1 MSNASKNEYLESI
14 KTRYRKANKTKKN
27 KILDEF
33 GSVCGYNRKY
43 AIRLLNQKS
52 PPKCEWEKQKRGPK
66 KKYDHPDILKI
77 LTKIWSATNL
87 PCSKRLKAI
96 IPLWLPYYPYHVTEK
111 VEDALLTISAATI
124 DRLLSKHRTRYNK
137 RGLATTK
144 PGAILKKHIP
154 VKLKQWDETR
164 PGFLEAD
171 TVAHCGDSV
180 AGMFVYT
187 INCVDIATGWTEQRA
202 TWGKG
207 ERGTVN
213 SIKSIEQS
221 LPFKIL
227 GFDCDNGSEF
237 LNWHLVRYLI
247 NRKKPIDF
255 TRSRAYHK
263 NDNAHIEQ
271 KNWTNIRQ
279 YLGYERFE
287 NPILVDLLNDLY
299 SSEWRLYFNYFIPSM
314 KLIAKK
320 RMGSKTEKIHDI
332 PKTPFQRVI
341 QSKQV
346 SNQIKQNLKKQHK
359 NLDPFHLQKIMSQKI
374 KNIINIACGETVN
387 KTHLS
392 TITISY

>member
-1 MSNASKNEYLESI
+1 MSNTSKREYLQTIQPRYI
-14 KTRYRKANKTKKN
+14 KTSKLEKN

-33 GSVCGYNRKY
+33 CSVCGYNRKY

-52 PPKCEWEKQKRGPK
+52 PPKCFWEMRKPGPKQK
-66 KKYDHPDILKI
+66 YNHPDIVKV
-77 LTKIWSATNL
+77 LTKIWITTNL
-87 PCSKRLKAI
+87 PCSKRLKTI
-96 IPLWLPYYPYHVTEK
+96 IPLWLPYYPYHITER
-111 VEDALLTISAATI
+111 VEKALLTISPATI
-124 DRLLSKHRTRYNK
+124 DRLLSRYRTRYNK

-154 VKLKQWDETR
+154 LKLKQWDETR

-171 TVAHCGDSV
+171 TVAHCGDSM
-180 AGMFVYT
+180 AGMFVFT
-187 INCVDIATGWTEQRA
+187 INCVDIATAWTEQRA

-221 LPFKIL
+221 LPFNLL

-237 LNWHLVRYLI
+237 LNWHLVRYLT

-299 SSEWRLYFNYFIPSM
+299 TTEWRLYFNFFIPSM
-314 KLIAKK
+314 KLVAKK
-320 RMGSKTEKIHDI
+320 RTGSKTEKIHDI
-332 PKTPFQRVI
+332 PKTPYQRI
-341 QSKQV
+341 LQSKQI
-346 SNQIKQNLKKQHK
+346 SNQIKQNLSKQYK
-359 NLDPFHLQKIMSQKI
+359 NLNPFHLQKIMSQKI
-374 KNIINIACGETVN
+374 KNIINIACGQTVN
-387 KTHLS
+387 KNSL
-392 TITISY
+392 INSY